1 MTAVESRNSNQKLL
15 LPKNTPPIMPIHRTL
30 KLPAITDAEFARI
43 DKAVMNH
50 AYDIQNCMGRLF
62 DERIYE
68 NELAGRLRAD
78 GFETVTQVP
87 VQVVHGSF
95 SKTYY
100 LDLIVN
106 GMVYELK
113 VVENLHH
120 SHKAQALHYA
130 MLQGVRL
137 VKLLNFGAGS
147 IQGDLLKNLLDEPD
161 RHQPVLRNSG
171 WRPATPSCERLID
184 HLRALL
190 NDWGTHLSGALYNEA
205 LIDHL
210 GGESH
215 CLKRLEVRSAA
226 SALGSHLVQM
236 HAPNAAFHL
245 TTLSEGQTSYQRQ
258 LQHVFDRIPLQVMQW
273 INLNHARVEITTLS
287 KTNMQAV
294 E

>member
-1 MTAVESRNSNQKLL
+1 
-15 LPKNTPPIMPIHRTL
+15 MPILRSL
-30 KLPAITDAEFARI
+30 NLPAITDAEFARI

-50 AYDIQNCMGRLF
+50 AYDIQNRMGRLF

-68 NELAGRLRAD
+68 NELADRLRLD

-100 LDLIVN
+100 LDLIVS

-161 RHQPVLRNSG
+161 RHLPVVRNSG
-171 WRPATPSCERLID
+171 WWPSTPFCDQLID

-190 NDWGTHLSGALYNEA
+190 SDWGTHLSGALYNEA
-205 LIDHL
+205 LIHHL

-215 CLKRLEVRSAA
+215 CLKRLDVRSVTAF
-226 SALGSHLVQM
+226 LGSHLVQM

-245 TTLSEGQTSYQRQ
+245 TTLSDGQTAYQRQ
-258 LQHVFDRIPLQVMQW
+258 LQQVFDRIPLQVIQW

-287 KTNMQAV
+287 KTQKQAV

>member
-1 MTAVESRNSNQKLL
+1 
-15 LPKNTPPIMPIHRTL
+15 MPILRSL
-30 KLPAITDAEFARI
+30 NLPAITDAEFARI

-50 AYDIQNCMGRLF
+50 AYDIQNRMGRLF

-68 NELAGRLRAD
+68 NELADRLRAD
-78 GFETVTQVP
+78 GFEVFTQIP

-95 SKTYY
+95 AKTYY

-113 VVENLHH
+113 LVESLHH

-147 IQGDLLKNLLDEPD
+147 VQGNLLKNLLAEPD
-161 RHQPVLRNSG
+161 RHHPVLRISG

-184 HLRALL
+184 HLRGLL
-190 NDWGTHLSGALYNEA
+190 IDWGTHLSGSLYNEA
-205 LIDHL
+205 LIHHF

-215 CLKRLEVRSAA
+215 CLKRLDVRSGT
-226 SALGSHLVQM
+226 SSLGSHLVQM
-236 HAPNAAFHL
+236 HAPDAAFHL
-245 TTLSEGQTSYQRQ
+245 TTLSDGQTSYQRQ

-273 INLNHARVEITTLS
+273 INLNHARVEITTLI
-287 KTNMQAV
+287 KTEMQAV